1 MNEKPLTNLI
11 RSLRLDLG
19 RLEVRGFELCLDYNS
34 RLRIIHEVS
43 EHNQSYRG
51 LSPDTSFGY
60 EGITIS
66 PLSSETKENAR
77 LNLEIAQR
85 HFMEAKERYE
95 SYKK

>member
-11 RSLRLDLG
+11 RSLRLELD

-51 LSPDTSFGY
+51 LSLDSSFRY
-60 EGITIS
+60 EGITIN

-77 LNLEIAQR
+77 LNLELAER
-85 HFMEAKERYE
+85 HFMEAKEQYE
-95 SYKK
+95 SYNK